1 MAALT
6 TNTDLFASRAA
17 SCPAT
22 FMKMVNYNRTVDFK
36 KLALAASTNYEL
48 LALPKGF
55 VAQYVTFVQKK
66 ASSSGVA
73 ITVKDKSGNHTISS
87 SYTTK
92 TEVGCKVDNLS
103 VEDCIFNIG
112 DIICLCTGSS
122 VPADGVVEI
131 GIVGF
136 QASGYSLDDVED
148 GVPPYAVG
156 QTDDEA
162 AQNKSGGDPMFVPPN
177 LG

>member
-1 MAALT
+1 MALT

-66 ASSSGVA
+66 ASSAGVA
-73 ITVKDKSGNHTISS
+73 ITVKDKSDNHTVNS

-92 TEVGCKVDNLS
+92 TEVGCKVDTLS
-103 VEDCIFNIG
+103 VEDCVFNIG
-112 DIICLCTGSS
+112 DIICLCTGAS
-122 VPADGVVEI
+122 VPTDGVVEI

-136 QASGYSLDDVED
+136 QAAGYSLDDVEA

-162 AQNKSGGDPMFVPPN
+162 AQNKSGGDPMFVPPS